1 MKLFAKSLVAL
12 SLVATAGIASA
23 ALTIVSNIGGA
34 PSGVNKWNLDTGTS
48 SGDVSVSFVPG
59 AQFVTGASSGQ
70 YAAPVLSGN
79 NGTGFG
85 APDQANGTDTTR
97 YITSG
102 STGAASGAAA
112 TFTFS
117 NDQLYF
123 GLLWGSVDTY
133 NTLSFFDGNA
143 LVGTITGSQ
152 VTPQATGNQG
162 AQGTF
167 YVNINSTQAFNR
179 VVATSSSFAFE
190 FDNIAW
196 SQNRIPEPA
205 SLALVGLAL
214 LGMGAAGR
222 RRAAR

>member
-23 ALTIVSNIGGA
+23 ALTIVSNLGGA
-34 PSGVNKWNLDTGTS
+34 PTGVNKWNLDTGTS
-48 SGDVSVSFVPG
+48 SGDVSVTFVPG
-59 AQFVTGASSGQ
+59 ADFVTGAVGGQ
-70 YAAPVLSGN
+70 YAAPVLSGD
-79 NGTGFG
+79 NGIGFG
-85 APDQANGTDTTR
+85 APDQANGVDTTR

-102 STGAASGAAA
+102 STGAAAGAAA
-112 TFTFS
+112 TFTFTK
-117 NDQLYF
+117 DQLYF

-133 NTLSFFDGNA
+133 NTLSFYDGDTF
-143 LVGTITGSQ
+143 VGSITGSQ

-167 YVNINSTQAFNR
+167 YVNINSTLAFDR
-179 VVATSSSFAFE
+179 VVAKSTSFAFE

-205 SLALVGLAL
+205 SLALVGLGL
-214 LGMGAAGR
+214 LGMGAARR